1 LSPAA
6 SHEPSVVIESE
17 NSSCRKP
24 AETQR
29 SKYPRTTGS
38 ATIDHS
44 SSSNTRE
51 DAECPNTTSCF
62 CPPTSASQEQSP
74 DTSLVISCE
83 TAATII
89 SEMRGDSDRHR
100 IRASLGCHGDQDCN
114 VKNTLVLEL
123 MDER

>member
-1 LSPAA
+1 LSPDV
-6 SHEPSVVIESE
+6 SHESGVVIESE
-17 NSSCRKP
+17 NSSGRKP

-29 SKYPRTTGS
+29 ANHPRTTGS
-38 ATIDHS
+38 AFIDHS

-51 DAECPNTTSCF
+51 DADCPNTTSCF
-62 CPPTSASQEQSP
+62 CPPTTVSQELSP

-100 IRASLGCHGDQDCN
+100 IRASLGCHGDQDCS